1 MATKR
6 DPEDEVMVDE
16 LEAGGGKPAPSSG
29 AANAIQSDIVQP
41 EKTGARQFLGKV
53 FRYPASR
60 LDTVALGDDAGSK
73 RPRGLQ
79 QRGAAFCIG
88 HRCLPARPAAA
99 EGCTPGATSRVVAA
113 DMLRRPPRAE

>member
-41 EKTGARQFLGKV
+41 EKTGAPIEG
-53 FRYPASR
+53 
-60 LDTVALGDDAGSK
+60 LDEDEDPTGGAGG
-73 RPRGLQ
+73 P
-79 QRGAAFCIG
+79 
-88 HRCLPARPAAA
+88 
-99 EGCTPGATSRVVAA
+99 
-113 DMLRRPPRAE
+113 